1 MERCTFFINDK
12 FIFKEKSLLR
22 SWSWKNENKSE
33 LISTEKFPKK
43 KEFIESKENP
53 TLPKDNDIS
62 WLGLV
67 SICVVIFV
75 GYKFFSGSSK
85 EFKPYF
91 CNWVDGELGTL
102 SKPCEE
108 GGQSRFKK
116 YVNYK
121 FDNENEC
128 NIYIGDLGSTD
139 EMKRKYP
146 TSKWMIGCDKKW

>member
-1 MERCTFFINDK
+1 M
-12 FIFKEKSLLR
+12 
-22 SWSWKNENKSE
+22 
-33 LISTEKFPKK
+33 
-43 KEFIESKENP
+43 ESKE
-53 TLPKDNDIS
+53 TTTIPKDNDIS

-116 YVNYK
+116 YINYK